1 MQLPE
6 PGIRFDGKVAIVT
19 GAGRGLGRDY
29 ALQLGERGAR
39 VLVNDPG
46 VGMDGSG
53 SGNVADEVAAE
64 IRAAGGE
71 AIANRG
77 SVADHDDVK
86 AMVAEAADA
95 WGTVHIL
102 INNAGILR
110 DRSFVKKDLGDFRAV
125 LDVHLWGTVL
135 ATHAVWPIMYGNR
148 FGRIVVTTSG
158 SGLLGNF
165 GQADYAAAKMAVVG
179 FMNTLAIEGA
189 RRNVHV
195 NAIKP
200 AAGTRMAGGIVSE
213 AMIEKLKPELI
224 TPGVLYLCSDEAPT
238 GRLIQGS
245 AGHFSRV
252 VMAQNNGVDFTGDV
266 SLEDFAAAFHT
277 IDDDSELEP
286 VRHQETE

>member
-1 MQLPE
+1 MKN
-6 PGIRFDGKVAIVT
+6 IRFDGKVAIVT

-29 ALQLGERGAR
+29 ALQLARRGAR

-46 VGMDGSG
+46 AGMDGTG
-53 SGNVADEVAAE
+53 SEKVADEVAAE

-77 SVADHDDVK
+77 SVADRDDVK
-86 AMVAEAADA
+86 AMVAAAVNA
-95 WGTVHIL
+95 WGTVDIL

-110 DRSFVKKDLGDFRAV
+110 DRSFVKKDLDDFRAV

-135 ATHAVWPIMYGNR
+135 ATHAVWPIMYEKR

-158 SGLLGNF
+158 SGVLGNF

-179 FMNTLAIEGA
+179 FMNALAIEGA
-189 RRNVHV
+189 RRNIHV

-200 AAGTRMAGGIVSE
+200 AAGTRMARGIVSE
-213 AMIEKLKPELI
+213 AMMEKLRPGLI
-224 TPGVLYLCSDEAPT
+224 TPGVLYLCSDQAPT

-266 SLEDFAAAFHT
+266 SVEDFAAAFRT
-277 IDDDSELEP
+277 IDDIGELEP
-286 VRHQETE
+286 VRHQDTE